1 MPLARDSNG
10 RLGVRAQGSD
20 GSSGIESI
28 RVEIVNQGNNKSQ
41 VESVQP
47 RFDGKSMV
55 LGIILND
62 LRDNGQMTQAM
73 ARRFGG

>member
-1 MPLARDSNG
+1 MPLARDSQG
-10 RLGVRAQGSD
+10 RLGVRSEGSN
-20 GSSGIESI
+20 SGLESI
-28 RVEIVNQGNNKSQ
+28 RVEIVNQGNNKTQ

-47 RFDGKSMV
+47 RFDGKGMV

-62 LRDNGQMTQAM
+62 LRDNGPMTQAM